1 MAPALVDSLPVREAP
16 EKPKYTEG
24 FNKEAFISVST
35 SYDNEAELKGTA
47 SQPPATYPNY
57 LPVWDNEKGVK
68 YVLSLS
74 FFESGFL

>member
-1 MAPALVDSLPVREAP
+1 MAPALVDPLPIRETP
-16 EKPKYTEG
+16 EKPKLIEG

-35 SYDNEAELKGTA
+35 AYDNDAELNGTA

-68 YVLSLS
+68 YVLFS
-74 FFESGFL
+74 FLFFFPE

>member
-1 MAPALVDSLPVREAP
+1 MAPALVDPLPIRETS
-16 EKPKYTEG
+16 EKPKFTEG

-35 SYDNEAELKGTA
+35 SYDNEAETKGTA

-68 YVLSLS
+68 YVLS
-74 FFESGFL
+74 